1 MKFCHVAMTMGVT
14 SLRQRPSQHLPHG
27 VAQAEPSASSEAGSK
42 TPAPGRTMMSTPMK
56 PAMIASQRC
65 SRTRSCSSG
74 PASPATKNGMVK

>member
-1 MKFCHVAMTMGVT
+1 MGGTFCDSG
-14 SLRQRPSQHLPHG
+14 RPSICPT
-27 VAQAEPSASSEAGSK
+27 AYPKAEPSANSEAGSN

-56 PAMIASQRC
+56 PAMMASQRC